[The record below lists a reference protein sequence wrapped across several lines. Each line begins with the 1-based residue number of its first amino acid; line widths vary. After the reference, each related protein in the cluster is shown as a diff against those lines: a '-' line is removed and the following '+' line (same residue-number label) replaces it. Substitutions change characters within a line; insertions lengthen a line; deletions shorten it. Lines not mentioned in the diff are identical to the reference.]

1 LGWQWGLWNKLPII
15 YNQEITQLK
24 REPRT
29 QKEMALHLNGTTS
42 LEMNPG
48 RVRSPLPWWTWIAP
62 FFIAN
67 LGTWLSLLFKADP
80 GTSLWYLPTAFGI
93 VMAYWWGPRV
103 LLGIYLNAVVCTP
116 LWDLPWQWSFL
127 YALPETIEVGLSW
140 LLFVKLF
147 DGKYWL
153 PDLKNVWSFMALGSI
168 IPTFVANTYLVLQ
181 LYFLGDITKDTILD
195 NWRILFSAD
204 MATQFVLAVPM
215 LIIFSSRINKRGW
228 TQTPE
233 TIPQIP
239 FLAKDKKSWRDIL
252 LIIGILFTALML
264 IVFPI
269 TRNYWALYGLL
280 MILLAIRYG
289 VNMAVVGT
297 SWIGIL
303 AYLLPIVLTGELGLP
318 TGSYHDILTINFNIL
333 FLSGVTL
340 ITGRVITDL
349 FTEIT
354 ERKQSEEKL
363 QESELRLRAIIDTSP
378 DSITLTDLQGNIQMA
393 NRQSAVMYG
402 YANPD
407 DLIGTHVLS
416 LIAPEDQPRMTELA
430 SLPSEL
436 NNINEFKLLRQDG
449 TTFPGELRASVMTNE
464 NGVPQSVVGVMRDI
478 TDRKQVDEY
487 LRTAEAKYR
496 TLAEQIP
503 PIVYISGPD
512 QHIGVTYI
520 SPRIESLGFAVKDWI
535 ADPELWVRQLHPDD
549 HARIMDEIERN
560 KQSGKPFSSEYRLIT
575 RDGKV
580 KWFVDEAIDIVSD
593 DGKLLYRQGFMLDIT
608 ERKQVEESL
617 FAHEQYLELLNEMTS
632 TILRS
637 TDFDSTLHTLAVDMA
652 KLLNADDCYIT
663 RWDEERQWIVR
674 DVATAKLKTPYTSS
688 DYIITPTETDM
699 TISVLKAGHVLAADD
714 VFNSPYISVEV
725 AKRYPARSALG
736 VPLIVGEH
744 KLGAAIIAYNT
755 PHHFTS
761 DEIESAGQAGNQVAL
776 ALWSFQQSM
785 EIQQRLK
792 ESEALAKI
800 ERVLSESERTGI
812 GEVLQLIVDSV
823 RELMPHAE
831 RSVIHL
837 LDSDEQ
843 VLIAQAVS
851 GSSDQ
856 GDSMQSIQMK
866 PGEGIA
872 GQVIHQGIT
881 INIGDIENDPRFI
894 RTASLPNFRSL
905 LVAPVQSGH
914 KQIGTISVQSNQKF
928 AFTAQDVEL
937 LKALGIQAAIAI
949 ENTRLFETTQQQLKE
964 VDALYKINQ
973 GLVAS
978 LDANQLI
985 KDVVI
990 LLHENFG
997 YYHVQ
1002 IYIVDPLNGDLI
1014 LKSGSG
1020 SVGDQLLAR
1029 SFRIARGVGIVC
1041 HVAETGESF
1050 VTNNV
1055 NAVVFFDRNP
1065 LLPDTQ
1071 SELTVPI
1078 KVDGQVVGVLDIQNT
1093 PPNRFTNDDLQ
1104 LMMTV
1109 ADQLAV
1115 ALQKANLYKE
1125 LQTALQQETNIRSQ
1139 LIQNERLALVGRL
1152 LASVS
1157 HELNNPLQAIQNA
1170 LFLLKDE
1177 TKLSEQASQDL
1188 NIILS
1193 ETERMAALIE
1203 QLRSTYRPVRKQDF
1217 LPVQLNNLI
1226 EDVHMLIA
1234 THMRHKEI
1242 VFEFVPDSDL
1252 PIILGLSDQLRQV
1265 VLNLFLNAI
1274 EVMKPGGRI
1283 TVLTCNLPQQNEV
1296 LLTVKDTGPG
1306 IDEEILPRIFEPFIT
1321 SKYTGTGLGLTITH
1335 DIIQQHHGRI
1345 QAENDPQ
1352 GGALFSI
1359 WLPMDQK
1366 GRE

>member
-1 LGWQWGLWNKLPII
+1 
-15 YNQEITQLK
+15 
-24 REPRT
+24 
-29 QKEMALHLNGTTS
+29 MALHLNGSTS
-42 LEMNPG
+42 LEMNPD

-67 LGTWLSLLFKADP
+67 LGTWLSLWFKTDP
-80 GTSLWYLPTAFGI
+80 GTSYWYLPAALGI
-93 VMAYWWGPRV
+93 IMVYWWGPRV
-103 LLGIYLNAVVCTP
+103 LLGVYLNAVVCAP

-140 LLFVKLF
+140 LLFKRF
-147 DGKYWL
+147 ARGKYWL
-153 PDLKNVWSFMALGSI
+153 PDLRNVGAFLLLGSFV
-168 IPTFVANTYLVLQ
+168 PTSLANTYLVTQ
-181 LYFLGDITKDTILD
+181 LYLLGDIAQNTLWD
-195 NWRILFSAD
+195 NWRVLFSGD
-204 MATQFVLAVPM
+204 MATQFVLAIPV
-215 LIIFSSRINKRGW
+215 LIIFTRFMNRKGW
-228 TQTPE
+228 TQAKESVPQLIFLPE
-233 TIPQIP
+233 NRNSFFDIIFIATI
-239 FLAKDKKSWRDIL
+239 FVSA
-252 LIIGILFTALML
+252 LIL
-264 IVFPI
+264 IVLFPI
-269 TRNYWALYGLL
+269 HDLWILYGLL
-280 MILLAIRYG
+280 MILIAIRYG
-289 VNMAVVGT
+289 VNMAVIGT
-297 SWIGIL
+297 SWIGAL
-303 AYLLPIVLTGELGLP
+303 AFLLPAILTGKLGLS
-318 TGSYHDILTINFNIL
+318 TAGYGDFLTTNMDIL
-333 FLSGVTL
+333 FLCGVSL
-340 ITGRVITDL
+340 MTGRAISDL
-349 FTEIT
+349 FAEIA
-354 ERKQSEEKL
+354 ERKQSEENLVK
-363 QESELRLRAIIDTSP
+363 
-378 DSITLTDLQGNIQMA
+378 
-393 NRQSAVMYG
+393 
-402 YANPD
+402 
-407 DLIGTHVLS
+407 
-416 LIAPEDQPRMTELA
+416 TE
-430 SLPSEL
+430 
-436 NNINEFKLLRQDG
+436 
-449 TTFPGELRASVMTNE
+449 T
-464 NGVPQSVVGVMRDI
+464 
-478 TDRKQVDEY
+478 
-487 LRTAEAKYR
+487 KYR
-496 TLAEQIP
+496 TLVEQIP
-503 PIVYISGPD
+503 PIVYIAGPD

-520 SPRIESLGFAVKDWI
+520 SPRIEALGFVANEWI

-549 HARIMDEIERN
+549 LARVMDEIERN
-560 KQSGKPFSSEYRLIT
+560 KQSGKPFSSEYRLIA
-575 RDGKV
+575 RDGRV
-580 KWFVDEAIDIVSD
+580 RWFLDKAMDIVSS

-608 ERKQVEESL
+608 ERKRVEESL
-617 FAHEQYLELLNEMTS
+617 YARERYLELLNEMTRA
-632 TILRS
+632 ILLS
-637 TDFDSTLHTLAVDMA
+637 KDFDTTLHTLAVDMA
-652 KLLNADDCYIT
+652 KLLNADDCYIA
-663 RWDEERQWIVR
+663 RWDEERQTVTPVAATMGIESERPGMSYR
-674 DVATAKLKTPYTSS
+674 DTRPEDLK
-688 DYIITPTETDM
+688 M
-699 TISVLKAGHVLAADD
+699 ALSVLSVRHALAVDD
-714 VFNSPYISVEV
+714 VYNSPYINSELV
-725 AKRYPARSALG
+725 KRYVAGSTSALG
-736 VPLIVGEH
+736 IPLIAGEH
-744 KLGAAIIAYNT
+744 KLGAAIIVFNT
-755 PHHFTS
+755 PHHFTPA
-761 DEIESAGQAGNQVAL
+761 EIKQAEQAGNQVAL
-776 ALWSFQQSM
+776 AFWNFQQSI

-792 ESEALAKI
+792 ESDTLANIARALG
-800 ERVLSESERTGI
+800 ESERTGT
-812 GEVLQLIVDSV
+812 GEVLQLIVDSA
-823 RELMPHAE
+823 RELMPHGE
-831 RSVIHL
+831 RGVIHL
-837 LDSDEQ
+837 LESDEQ

-866 PGEGIA
+866 LGEGVA
-872 GQVIHQGIT
+872 GQVIHHGIT

-914 KQIGTISVQSNQKF
+914 QQIGTISVQSNQKF

-964 VDALYKINQ
+964 VDALYKISQ

-978 LDANQLI
+978 LDTDQLI

-997 YYHVQ
+997 YYHAQ
-1002 IYIVDPLNGDLI
+1002 IYFVDPLNGDLI

-1029 SFRIARGVGIVC
+1029 GFRIARGVGIVC

-1078 KVDGQVVGVLDIQNT
+1078 KVDGKVVGVLDIQHT
-1093 PPNRFTNDDLQ
+1093 PPNRFTNGDLQ
-1104 LMMTV
+1104 LMMAV

-1177 TKLSEQASQDL
+1177 TILSEQASQDL
-1188 NIILS
+1188 NIVLS
-1193 ETERMAALIE
+1193 ETERMATLIE

-1242 VFEFVPDSDL
+1242 VFEFVSDPDL
-1252 PIILGLSDQLRQV
+1252 PSILGLSDQLRQV

-1345 QAENDPQ
+1345 QAENDLQ
-1352 GGALFSI
+1352 SGALFSI